1 MFKLRAVIH
10 CPGFLHGTSC
20 TCLAAV
26 SLAIYQC
33 DGAKPRQCGIRHWL
47 NCFYQSAP
55 YRNGGYQ
62 SAGIAGVSGIIAAV
76 DGSHSQEK
84 FIVPY
89 KVRKFMRKKVD
100 FKNKTGL

>member
-33 DGAKPRQCGIRHWL
+33 DGAKPRQCGIRPVSYTHL
-47 NCFYQSAP
+47 ATLLQQALDITVNVADVFFYSWNILLTNQMFQ
-55 YRNGGYQ
+55 R
-62 SAGIAGVSGIIAAV
+62 
-76 DGSHSQEK
+76 
-84 FIVPY
+84 F
-89 KVRKFMRKKVD
+89 
-100 FKNKTGL
+100 T